1 MIRLA
6 LDIGGTKMAAG
17 LASEDGRVP
26 EFRTV
31 PTPKTDTWAAC
42 AALLQNVADGRA
54 VDAVGIACAGPV
66 DTVGGVVAPINIS
79 EWVGGFS
86 LQDAVRSVF
95 PGARTALA
103 MDGAAAALAEHH
115 HGAGRGT
122 PDLLSLVVS
131 TGVGGG
137 VVLGGRIAPGRTG
150 NAGHIGHLVVPGA
163 DEPCS
168 CGGVGCLET
177 VASGPAAVRWARSQG
192 WTGTTGLEL
201 ADDAH
206 RGDALARAA
215 LHRAGTALGVAIASA
230 AALLDVNLAVVG
242 GGFSQS
248 GSALWEPLRESA
260 ARHARLSFIKDL
272 RIVSAEL
279 GERGTLT
286 GAGLLSLV
294 DAI

>member
-6 LDIGGTKMAAG
+6 LDVGGTKMAAG
-17 LASEDGRVP
+17 VASEDGRVP

-31 PTPKTDTWAAC
+31 PTPETGAWAAC
-42 AALLQNVADGRA
+42 ASLLQSIADGRA
-54 VDAVGIACAGPV
+54 VDGVGIACAGPV
-66 DTVGGVVAPINIS
+66 DTVSGVVAPININ
-79 EWVGGFS
+79 EWASGFA
-86 LQDAVRSVF
+86 LVDAVGALF
-95 PGARTALA
+95 PGTRIALA

-137 VVLGGRIAPGRTG
+137 VVLGGHIAPGRTG
-150 NAGHIGHLVVPGA
+150 NAGHIGHLVVPGT
-163 DEPCS
+163 DELCS

-177 VASGPAAVRWARSQG
+177 VASGPAAVRWARIQG

-201 ADDAH
+201 ADDSR
-206 RGDALARAA
+206 RGDARARAA

-242 GGFSQS
+242 GGFAQS
-248 GSALWEPLRESA
+248 GEPLWIPLRESA
-260 ARHARLSFIKDL
+260 ARHARLSFIEDL
-272 RIVSAEL
+272 RIVPAEL
-279 GERGTLT
+279 GEHGTLT

-294 DAI
+294 AAI